1 MNVKAF
7 IVVVLSALFI
17 YKYGVS
23 AELPLQGD
31 EVTVVDGYGPPE
43 VMMMMMMLFM
53 IMMIIMR

>member
-43 VMMMMMMLFM
+43 VMMMMLLM
-53 IMMIIMR
+53 IMMIMMR

>member
-31 EVTVVDGYGPPE
+31 EVTVVDGNGPPE
-43 VMMMMMMLFM
+43 VMMMMLLM
-53 IMMIIMR
+53 IMMIMMR